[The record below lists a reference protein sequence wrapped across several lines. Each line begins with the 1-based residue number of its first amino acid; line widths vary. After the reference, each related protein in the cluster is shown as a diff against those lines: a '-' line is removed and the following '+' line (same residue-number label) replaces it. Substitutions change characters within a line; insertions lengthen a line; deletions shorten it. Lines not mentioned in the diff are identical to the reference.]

1 MKSRTKNLLTK
12 QEIRKL
18 VKINFGNA
26 CEIGR
31 IEELKGGMFNAIYKI
46 SRVKE
51 MDQSVLKV
59 GAAPKTPLLT
69 YEKDIM
75 RTEVECYRLIKEHTN
90 VPVPAVLAYDFS
102 RKHIESSYFF
112 MTA

>member
-31 IEELKGGMFNAIYKI
+31 IEELKGGY
-46 SRVKE
+46 
-51 MDQSVLKV
+51 
-59 GAAPKTPLLT
+59 
-69 YEKDIM
+69 Y
-75 RTEVECYRLIKEHTN
+75 LITHDVT
-90 VPVPAVLAYDFS
+90 
-102 RKHIESSYFF
+102 IQ
-112 MTA
+112 